1 MLKNS
6 PGKEGTTADF
16 RPDEFAYQMIIV
28 EDLEDDRV
36 HTFEDDEQQPE
47 AYGDIAVAG
56 IREVLPIHEISKIF
70 YADTGKIL
78 NIGTDGETNNPV
90 LLLKRDVNGIPPRR
104 MTDSLESHHEVDSTT
119 NEAQAWSPGIDG
131 IDIAGSEVS
140 AARKGNI
147 PKVWQLPQGLD
158 TEWLAFEVYS
168 EAEDSETETEME
180 AFSPQRDSHSVSSE
194 PMTNEMSRLSMN
206 GTSQSPSASLPTT
219 PSKQPQSLQPS
230 LPPIRTSLSLLEML
244 LRLLSLQQFQQ
255 SPHLSI
261 PDELLTFFLSEAAS
275 TGAASSDGQ
284 ERRRLRE
291 EARRHV
297 GFDPYDESPIKRHG
311 EEYQYRSQQAE
322 WDDRRNS
329 SAMGYSSPSRYEDE
343 GYGTSD
349 WPPMPRRRQSG
360 SPRSM
365 PRTPS
370 VTDPSKRTTPLSSP
384 GVRPPPV
391 GRWSHRIRDSSE
403 RKGSPLSRP
412 ATGLTDEGI
421 GTSPTSV
428 NGDAKSG

>member
-1 MLKNS
+1 
-6 PGKEGTTADF
+6 
-16 RPDEFAYQMIIV
+16 MIIV

-47 AYGDIAVAG
+47 PYGDIPVAG
-56 IREVLPIHEISKIF
+56 VREVLPIHEISKIF

-90 LLLKRDVNGIPPRR
+90 LLLKRDINGVPPRR
-104 MTDSLESHHEVDSTT
+104 MNDSFESYDEDAHTT
-119 NEAQAWSPGIDG
+119 NEPQVWSPGRDEIEV
-131 IDIAGSEVS
+131 AGSEIS
-140 AARKGNI
+140 TTRNSNI
-147 PKVWQLPQGLD
+147 PKIWQLPQDLD
-158 TEWLAFEVYS
+158 PEWLAFEVYT
-168 EAEDSETETEME
+168 EAEDSETDTDVE

-194 PMTNEMSRLSMN
+194 PVVKEMSSLSIN
-206 GTSQSPSASLPTT
+206 GSSQSPSALLPNT
-219 PSKQPQSLQPS
+219 PSKQPQNLQTS

-311 EEYQYRSQQAE
+311 EEYQYRGQQAE
-322 WDDRRNS
+322 WDDRRDS
-329 SAMGYSSPSRYEDE
+329 SAMGYSSPSRQEDE

-360 SPRSM
+360 SPRST

-370 VTDPSKRTTPLSSP
+370 TTDPSKRTTPLSSP
-384 GVRPPPV
+384 GARPPPV
-391 GRWSHRIRDSSE
+391 GRWSQRIRDSSE

-412 ATGLTDEGI
+412 ATGLTDEGL
-421 GTSPTSV
+421 GTSPASA
-428 NGDAKSG
+428 NGKTKSG